1 MRIAL
6 MTNNYLPFVGGVS
19 ISIERLAEGLKKE
32 GHEVV
37 VFAPSYKEC
46 KEEESNVRYA
56 ALHTGICGGVSVPI
70 PIDPNIEAV
79 FKEKPFDIIHVHHP
93 MLIGKMAAYLSAKYR
108 VPLVY
113 TYHTRYEQ
121 YAHYVLPGK
130 VLNHRKT
137 VCVTEKL
144 IAGYMEHFLKKCHH
158 VFVPTKGMETY
169 LTDNCNYNK
178 DRISTLPT
186 GLSQNSFLVE
196 KKKVQEIHKKYQT
209 ENCPLFISV
218 SRLAKEKN
226 IPFLFRSISCFK
238 EKYQKPFKML
248 LVGEGPDK
256 EMLSELAINLGIGEE
271 IVFTG
276 KIPNTELKDYYGAA
290 DAFVFASKSE
300 TQGIVLLE
308 AFAAGTPAVCV
319 EATGISDLLQDRK
332 NGFLVTEDTE
342 QFADKLKKI
351 VTEQGLREQMAWEAL
366 QTAQCFSENY
376 IAKEAVRQYN
386 KVVAEYHCEAV
397 LEYDKRAWTEQP
409 LSVKW

>member
-6 MTNNYLPFVGGVS
+6 MTNNYLPFIGGVS

-37 VFAPSYKEC
+37 VFAPSYKDC
-46 KEEESNVRYA
+46 EEETDKVRYA
-56 ALHTGICGGVSVPI
+56 ALHTNICGGVSVPI
-70 PIDPNIEAV
+70 PIDPKIEGM

-93 MLIGKMAAYLSAKYR
+93 MLIGKTAAYLSAKYK

-121 YAHYVLPGK
+121 YAHYVLPK
-130 VLNHRKT
+130 KMISHENIVR
-137 VCVTEKL
+137 VTEKC
-144 IAGYMEHFLKKCHH
+144 IAGYMRHFLKKCAH
-158 VFVPTKGMETY
+158 VFVPTEGMETY
-169 LTDNCNYNK
+169 LYHNCNYAK
-178 DRISTLPT
+178 ERISTLPT
-186 GLSQNSFLVE
+186 GLSQNSFQVE
-196 KKKVQEIHKKYQT
+196 QEKVQAIRRTYNA

-226 IPFLFRSISCFK
+226 IPFLLESISRFK
-238 EKYQKPFKML
+238 EMYKKPFKML

-256 EMLSELAINLGIGEE
+256 EMLVRLAWQLGISEE
-271 IVFTG
+271 VVFTG
-276 KIPNTELKDYYGAA
+276 KIPNAELKDYYGAA

-319 EATGISDLLQDRK
+319 EATGISDLLKDNE
-332 NGFLVTEDTE
+332 NGFLVNEDAE
-342 QFADKLKKI
+342 QFADKLKQLA
-351 VTEQGLREQMAWEAL
+351 TENVLREKLAQGAL

-397 LEYDKRAWTEQP
+397 LEYDKRAWMKQP

>member
-19 ISIERLAEGLKKE
+19 ISIDRLAEGLKKE

-70 PIDPNIEAV
+70 PIDPHIEAA

-144 IAGYMEHFLKKCHH
+144 IAGYITHFLKKCHH
-158 VFVPTKGMETY
+158 VFVPGKGMKTY
-169 LTDNCNYNK
+169 LTDKCNYDK
-178 DRISTLPT
+178 DRISILPT
-186 GLSQNSFLVE
+186 GLSQNSFLIE
-196 KKKVQEIHKKYQT
+196 KKKVQEIHKKYEA

-226 IPFLFRSISCFK
+226 IPFMLKSISRFK
-238 EKYQKPFKML
+238 EEYQKPFKML

-256 EMLSELAINLGIGEE
+256 EMLRKQAINLGIGEE

-276 KIPNTELKDYYGAA
+276 KIPNAELKDYYGAA
-290 DAFVFASKSE
+290 DVFVFTSKSE

-332 NGFLVTEDTE
+332 NGLLVTEDTE
-342 QFADKLKKI
+342 LFAHKLKQI
-351 VTEQGLREQMAWEAL
+351 VAEPELREKMAREAL
-366 QTAQCFSENY
+366 KTAQCFSENF

-397 LEYDKRAWTEQP
+397 LEYDKRTWTEQP